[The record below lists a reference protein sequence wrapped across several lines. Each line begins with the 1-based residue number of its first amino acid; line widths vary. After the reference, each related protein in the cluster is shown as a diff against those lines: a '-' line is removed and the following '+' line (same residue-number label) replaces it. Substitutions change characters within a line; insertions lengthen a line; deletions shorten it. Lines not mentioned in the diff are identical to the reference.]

1 MYEISAS
8 NDSGRIVFKRMT
20 VMSAVKKAQ
29 ELIEAKYWDVQIVD
43 PKGHVY
49 LYLPNQFSHL

>member
-8 NDSGRIVFKRMT
+8 NDSGRVVLKRMT
-20 VMSAVKKAQ
+20 AASAVKKAQ
-29 ELIEAKYWDVQIVD
+29 ELIEAKYRDVQIVD

-49 LYLPNQFSHL
+49 LPNQFSYL